1 VTLTGPGAR
10 SDPQPDAS
18 GGHSNGESASVE
30 PYVRRELLR
39 LTNVYATTWRSEPG
53 PEGDRGRPAGEVL
66 RLGRLA
72 GFYQA
77 AEQQLPRVLGRIDYP
92 PTAVECDRWTGAS
105 ALAAVRA
112 WLLAL
117 ASGQVLA
124 ALTLDVACTP
134 VEAIPLL
141 EDCYY
146 ASVRMA
152 GRPLTEQLAAQ
163 AGALLGEAKGSGL
176 LPERHQLVFA
186 SVRDNDP
193 ASLLTADDLQ
203 QVIYRSALPY
213 RAEHSLIRYPAELNR
228 RPTTIAAVGP
238 YVSVLAGQQDSIE
251 NAVWLSAVQAV
262 GAAARLRE
270 IRGQAYQCVRAFRAG
285 PDPAADRDTHE
296 RRRLLEGL
304 ADTTSDLE
312 LELSF
317 AVEATSDLGM
327 LVPSLRVE
335 SYHLLL
341 YDAMR
346 LSERA
351 RTTARMLTRLGTVVD
366 AERTAI
372 ESVERRTD
380 DRQRLRTAAAVTVVT
395 TLAGTLALLFA
406 FFGGGGPADRGRSM
420 FDLHHYVGIYAVLA
434 AIVLAGAAVFLTLWF
449 LDRRASAPSR
459 ARSPA
464 FPGGAG

>member
-1 VTLTGPGAR
+1 MTGPGTR
-10 SDPQPDAS
+10 SDPQPDDAGGS
-18 GGHSNGESASVE
+18 GDGDRAAVAPTVE

-39 LTNVYATTWRSEPG
+39 LTNVYATTWRSEAG
-53 PEGDRGRPAGEVL
+53 PQGRWGRPAGEVV

-77 AEQQLPRVLGRIDYP
+77 AGQQVPQVLGRIDHS
-92 PTAVECDRWTGAS
+92 PTVACDRWTKPTAV
-105 ALAAVRA
+105 AAART

-124 ALTLDVACTP
+124 ALTLDVACGP
-134 VEAIPLL
+134 VESIPLL

-146 ASVRMA
+146 ESVRLA
-152 GRPLTEQLAAQ
+152 GQPLAEVLAAQ
-163 AGALLGEAKGSGL
+163 AGALLGEAAGSGL

-186 SVRDNDP
+186 AVRDDDP
-193 ASLLTADDLQ
+193 ASLPTADDLQ

-213 RAEHSLIRYPAELNR
+213 RAEYSVIRYPAELNR
-228 RPTTIAAVGP
+228 RPTTVAAVGP
-238 YVSVLAGQQDSIE
+238 YVSVLAGQQDSVE

-270 IRGQAYQCVRAFRAG
+270 IREQAYQCVRVFRGG
-285 PDPAADRDTHE
+285 PDTGAARGVHE

-335 SYHLLL
+335 SYHVLL
-341 YDAMR
+341 YEAMR

-351 RTTARMLTRLGTVVD
+351 RTTTRMLTRLRNVVD

-372 ESVERRTD
+372 ESVERRAD

-395 TLAGTLALLFA
+395 TLAGTLGLLFA

-420 FDLHHYVGIYAVLA
+420 FDLRHYAGIYAVLA
-434 AIVLAGAAVFLTLWF
+434 AIVLAGAAVFLTLRF
-449 LDRRASAPSR
+449 LDHRTIASGR
-459 ARSPA
+459 ARTSPR
-464 FPGGAG
+464 